1 MDTEFFT
8 NMQKINNEGN
18 IIFKNAGGNE
28 RLREE
33 PLAQASGQ

>member
-1 MDTEFFT
+1 MYHVRPVEHAKKVSF
-8 NMQKINNEGN
+8 G
-18 IIFKNAGGNE
+18 AE